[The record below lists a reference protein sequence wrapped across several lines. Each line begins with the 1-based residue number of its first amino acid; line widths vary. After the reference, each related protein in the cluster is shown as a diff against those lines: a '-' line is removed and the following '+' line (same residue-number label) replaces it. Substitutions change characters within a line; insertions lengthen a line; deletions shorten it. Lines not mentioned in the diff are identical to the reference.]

1 MTKDEVKRE
10 HKESEGDPHIKGKRK
25 QLHQE
30 MIQSGMVEQTRKASA
45 LVTNPTHLAI
55 ALYYKPEET
64 PLPLVLAKAEGAL
77 AMRLMRVAEEE
88 NVPIMR
94 NVPLARSLYEQ
105 TEIDQYVPSDLLEP
119 VAEVLRWAR
128 DLNPDR

>member
-1 MTKDEVKRE
+1 
-10 HKESEGDPHIKGKRK
+10 
-25 QLHQE
+25 
-30 MIQSGMVEQTRKASA
+30 
-45 LVTNPTHLAI
+45 
-55 ALYYKPEET
+55 
-64 PLPLVLAKAEGAL
+64 
-77 AMRLMRVAEEE
+77 MRLMRVAEEE